1 MKVFLILFQMLD
13 KAPFKALLIGSKI
26 YEKMSTT
33 TLKASLKLSVINFPT
48 FPISSIKALN
58 MPLTFSKNE
67 RLLSVKIL
75 KTFIK

>member
-13 KAPFKALLIGSKI
+13 KAPFNALLIGSNI
-26 YEKMSTT
+26 FEKMSTT
-33 TLKASLKLSVINFPT
+33 TANASLKLSVINFPT
-48 FPISSIKALN
+48 LLISSIKALN